1 MVAGPAQGLHAPT
14 AVRTLP
20 PFSGMTHVGSITP
33 TDGSDSGPH
42 SIVGMSLGM
51 GTRMEITPGGMEW
64 TEPAKR
70 KRGRPRKYVIPGTA
84 QLAIQAP
91 GTLPAASPRT
101 PGTEKRGRGRPPGS
115 GKKQQL
121 GAFTAAQGFTP
132 HIITVADGEDVARKI
147 MSFAQVG
154 PRAVCIISANGAI
167 SNVTLRQQSTTGGT
181 VSYQGRYEI
190 LSLMGS
196 FFPPDRGGNQRTG
209 GLSVSLACADG
220 RVIGGSVAGLLLAA
234 SPIKVVVG
242 SFASEPAPSQ
252 LTSGNGQGPSLGLSP
267 LAMSAASTPA
277 SVTHRTTKDVS
288 AVRQNLEGGT

>member
-1 MVAGPAQGLHAPT
+1 
-14 AVRTLP
+14 
-20 PFSGMTHVGSITP
+20 
-33 TDGSDSGPH
+33 
-42 SIVGMSLGM
+42 MSLGM
-51 GTRMEITPGGMEW
+51 GTSMDISPGGMEW

-121 GAFTAAQGFTP
+121 GAFTAGIPAQGFTP

-154 PRAVCIISANGAI
+154 PRAVCIISANGVI
-167 SNVTLRQQSTTGGT
+167 SNVTLRQQSTSGGT
-181 VSYQGRYEI
+181 VTYQGRYEI

-196 FFPPDRGGNQRTG
+196 FFPPEPRGGNLQRTG

-242 SFASEPAPSQ
+242 SFASEPAAPSQ
-252 LTSGNGQGPSLGLSP
+252 LTSGNGQGPVLGLSP